1 MSSQLC
7 TKGSSS
13 APSWRS
19 QSVLPPPSPKNLH
32 RAGLVRLGWVRATNE
47 KYMILEK
54 PRRSEG
60 GQRDTCFSRLVLEE
74 LHCGL
79 SSSCHRSPSV
89 HEALSRPSSVP
100 FLPLQTHPVPWSSPL
115 ISPVEGIQISFLRV
129 ASLLTGSTDL
139 WSVTPLLAQN
149 PEFTGSNAEVWD

>member
-1 MSSQLC
+1 
-7 TKGSSS
+7 
-13 APSWRS
+13 
-19 QSVLPPPSPKNLH
+19 
-32 RAGLVRLGWVRATNE
+32 
-47 KYMILEK
+47 MILEK

-89 HEALSRPSSVP
+89 HEALSRLSSVP

-139 WSVTPLLAQN
+139 RVASLLTGSTDLTVASLLTGSTDLWSVTPLLAQN